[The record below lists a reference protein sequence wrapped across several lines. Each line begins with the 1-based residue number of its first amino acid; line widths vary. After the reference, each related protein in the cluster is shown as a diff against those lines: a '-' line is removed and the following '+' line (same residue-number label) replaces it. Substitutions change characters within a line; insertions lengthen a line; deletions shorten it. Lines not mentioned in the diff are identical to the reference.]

1 MSTVSLLD
9 AILFK
14 IIQTHLPT
22 VFSETSPNAMMC
34 DAAVPYMQFL
44 QLSLWEIQFVVSC
57 ALYYIVS
64 PATLLHP
71 PKNCTSR
78 QVFWNFQLK
87 KKKTHFTNL
96 QIFSPSEHYHK
107 TAQSGPTLVASSR
120 SRLWQHVRN
129 HQQAKQRETQPIF
142 HRVLRSAE
150 DVSFFFL
157 THLLIHPP
165 LDASVWCRLLSNNKK
180 ATNFL
185 FRNPDSFFSSCWHLR
200 YNIATPNWQQPTEGT
215 RKKNISCALW
225 PPDHYYCSRSG
236 SFGIGQHDGDFPCLV
251 LLVVRFGLP
260 AFAIFKFI
268 SLVL

>member
-1 MSTVSLLD
+1 
-9 AILFK
+9 
-14 IIQTHLPT
+14 
-22 VFSETSPNAMMC
+22 MC

-150 DVSFFFL
+150 DVSFFFSHIFLSTHHSMPVCGAGYCQIIKKQLIFCSGTL
-157 THLLIHPP
+157 T
-165 LDASVWCRLLSNNKK
+165 A
-180 ATNFL
+180 
-185 FRNPDSFFSSCWHLR
+185 FS
-200 YNIATPNWQQPTEGT
+200 PVVG
-215 RKKNISCALW
+215 IS
-225 PPDHYYCSRSG
+225 
-236 SFGIGQHDGDFPCLV
+236 GIT
-251 LLVVRFGLP
+251 
-260 AFAIFKFI
+260 
-268 SLVL
+268 